1 VSQLPNLEVTPEA
14 SPNGHGSAVTPAPRR
29 AGLRPLLMGLALG
42 LAIALVG
49 SRFVGGSDPATD
61 AEAPPATAA
70 GTAQAVTV
78 APVQTGT
85 VVDTLTVT
93 GTVQPADLLA
103 VTPQI
108 GNLQIRQVLVEVGDS
123 VGAGQPLVILN
134 DTNLQT
140 QLRQAQAQV
149 DVAQAQ
155 VVQQR
160 ATLAQAQAS
169 AQEAST
175 NLQRYQSLQSQG
187 AISAEELDSRATQAT
202 TAQESVQVAQAA
214 VASAEATVRSR
225 QADVAQLQTQL
236 ATTVVRAPRGGTV
249 AEVPAT
255 VGDVSST
262 STAVVSLIRD
272 NQLELAAAVPQAQ
285 LDQVTVGA
293 PVVVSSATDP
303 QVQATGAVAQIQPL
317 VDADTRTA
325 EVIIRLPAN
334 GDRLRSGM
342 FLTADIQVGS
352 RSGLTIPAEALVPQP
367 DGSLRVYVVGDDGMA
382 IARSVE
388 TGVRLPNGDGGTV
401 PVEILSG
408 LQAAEQVVVAG
419 ASYLQDGDPVTV
431 TTDF

>member
-1 VSQLPNLEVTPEA
+1 MSQLPDLTVTPAA
-14 SPNGHGSAVTPAPRR
+14 SPNGHSAAVTPAPRR
-29 AGLRPLLMGLALG
+29 AGLRPLLLGLGLG
-42 LAIALVG
+42 LAIALIG
-49 SRFVGGSDPATD
+49 SRFMGGSDAPPA
-61 AEAPPATAA
+61 AEAPPATAE

-78 APVQTGT
+78 MPVQPGR

-93 GTVQPADLLA
+93 GTIQPADLLA

-108 GNLQIRQVLVEVGDS
+108 GSLQIRQVLVEVGDS
-123 VGAGQPLVILN
+123 VGAGQPLVVLN
-134 DTNLQT
+134 DVNLQT

-169 AQEAST
+169 AQEART

-225 QADVAQLQTQL
+225 QADVTQLQTQL
-236 ATTVVRAPRGGTV
+236 ATTVVRAPRAGTV
-249 AEVPAT
+249 AAVPAT

-293 PVVVSSATDP
+293 PVAVSSGSDP
-303 QVQATGAVAQIQPL
+303 QVQVTGTVAQIQPL

-325 EVIIRLPAN
+325 EVIIRLPAS
-334 GDRLRSGM
+334 DRLRAGM
-342 FLTADIQVGS
+342 FLTAEIQVGN
-352 RSGLTIPAEALVPQP
+352 RPGLTISAEALVPQP
-367 DGSLRVYVVGDDGMA
+367 DGSLRVYVVGEGGLA

-408 LQAAEQVVVAG
+408 LQAGEQVVVAG
-419 ASYLQDGDPVTV
+419 AGYLQDGDPVTV

>member
-1 VSQLPNLEVTPEA
+1 
-14 SPNGHGSAVTPAPRR
+14 
-29 AGLRPLLMGLALG
+29 M
-42 LAIALVG
+42 
-49 SRFVGGSDPATD
+49 GGSDAPPATED
-61 AEAPPATAA
+61 PPATAA
-70 GTAQAVTV
+70 GNAQAVTV
-78 APVQTGT
+78 MPVQPGT

-93 GTVQPADLLA
+93 GTIQPADLLA
-103 VTPQI
+103 VTPKI

-123 VGAGQPLVILN
+123 VGAGQPLVVLS
-134 DTNLQT
+134 DTTLQT

-155 VVQQR
+155 VVQQW

-202 TAQESVQVAQAA
+202 TAQESVQVARAA
-214 VASAEATVRSR
+214 VSSAEATVRSR
-225 QADVAQLQTQL
+225 QADVTQLQTQL
-236 ATTVVRAPRGGTV
+236 ATTVVRAPRAGIV
-249 AEVPAT
+249 ADVPAT

-272 NQLELAAAVPQAQ
+272 NQLELEAEVPQAQ

-293 PVVVSSATDP
+293 PVAISSATDA

-325 EVIIRLPAN
+325 EVIIRLPASN
-334 GDRLRSGM
+334 RLRSGM

-367 DGSLRVYVVGDDGMA
+367 DGSLRVFVVGDEGLA

-408 LQAAEQVVVAG
+408 LQAGEQIVVAG

>member
-1 VSQLPNLEVTPEA
+1 
-14 SPNGHGSAVTPAPRR
+14 
-29 AGLRPLLMGLALG
+29 
-42 LAIALVG
+42 
-49 SRFVGGSDPATD
+49 
-61 AEAPPATAA
+61 
-70 GTAQAVTV
+70 
-78 APVQTGT
+78 
-85 VVDTLTVT
+85 
-93 GTVQPADLLA
+93 
-103 VTPQI
+103 
-108 GNLQIRQVLVEVGDS
+108 
-123 VGAGQPLVILN
+123 
-134 DTNLQT
+134 
-140 QLRQAQAQV
+140 
-149 DVAQAQ
+149 
-155 VVQQR
+155 
-160 ATLAQAQAS
+160 
-169 AQEAST
+169 
-175 NLQRYQSLQSQG
+175 
-187 AISAEELDSRATQAT
+187 
-202 TAQESVQVAQAA
+202 
-214 VASAEATVRSR
+214 
-225 QADVAQLQTQL
+225 
-236 ATTVVRAPRGGTV
+236 
-249 AEVPAT
+249 
-255 VGDVSST
+255 VSST

-408 LQAAEQVVVAG
+408 LQAGEQVVVAG